1 MRYLRRDRRGFT
13 LIELVV
19 VITILG
25 VLVAIAVPMV
35 GGYVD
40 NAKKKAAKTD
50 AKNIQTAMVLFA
62 SKQGDYPAESAIQS
76 YANLRDVL
84 DDYIALPQQEAR
96 ATFSF
101 GSYTRVGNDF
111 KLWIYGKD
119 RGTIDIYIYEGDIIE
134 IE

>member
-50 AKNIQTAMVLFA
+50 AKNIQTAMVLYA
-62 SKQGDYPAESAIQS
+62 SKQGYYPSAIGS
-76 YANLRDVL
+76 YEALRDVL
-84 DDYIALPQQEAR
+84 DEYVALPQEEAR

-119 RGTIDIYIYEGDIIE
+119 RQTIDIYIYEGDIIASE
-134 IE
+134 